1 MFKNMKQFFEERIQL
16 TMSDDESG
24 SDEQSLRLATAALM
38 IEMTR
43 ADDEVTDEERR
54 AVDDVLR
61 DLFSISEE
69 EAKALAKLAEAEVD
83 SAACLFDFTKM
94 VDQSFSQPQKQR
106 VVEML
111 WRVAFADAH
120 KDHEEE
126 YLVRKISDLIHVSH
140 ENFIKARHRV
150 EQDLAG

>member
-1 MFKNMKQFFEERIQL
+1 MFKSMKQFFEARIQFS
-16 TMSDDESG
+16 TGEDTA

-43 ADDEVTDEERR
+43 ADDEVTDGERR
-54 AVDDVLR
+54 AVDNVLQE
-61 DLFSISEE
+61 LFAISKE
-69 EAKALAKLAEAEVD
+69 EAKELAELAEAEVD
-83 SAACLFDFTKM
+83 NVACLFDFTKM

-111 WRVAFADAH
+111 WRVAFADSH

-150 EQDLAG
+150 EQDLKG

>member
-1 MFKNMKQFFEERIQL
+1 MFNSMKQFFEERIQSV
-16 TMSDDESG
+16 MADENDA
-24 SDEQSLRLATAALM
+24 DEQSLRLATAALM

-43 ADDEVTDEERR
+43 ADDDVTDEERR
-54 AVDDVLR
+54 AVDGVLQG
-61 DLFSISEE
+61 LFSISED

-83 SAACLFDFTKM
+83 NAACLFDFTKM
-94 VDQSFSQPQKQR
+94 VDQSFTQPQKQR

-111 WRVAFADAH
+111 WRVAFSDAH

-150 EQDLAG
+150 EQELAG

>member
-1 MFKNMKQFFEERIQL
+1 MFKNMKQFFEERIQSV
-16 TMSDDESG
+16 MNDESD
-24 SDEQSLRLATAALM
+24 SEEQSLRLATAALM

-43 ADDEVTDEERR
+43 ADDEVTDEERQ
-54 AVDDVLR
+54 AVDGVLQE
-61 DLFSISEE
+61 LFAISEE
-69 EAKALAKLAEAEVD
+69 EAKTLAKLAAAEVD
-83 SAACLFDFTKM
+83 NAACLFDFTKM
-94 VDQSFSQPQKQR
+94 VDQSFTQPQKQR

-111 WRVAFADAH
+111 WRVAFSDAH

-150 EQDLAG
+150 EEELAG

>member
-1 MFKNMKQFFEERIQL
+1 MFKSMKQFFEERIQL
-16 TMSDDESG
+16 SVDDDSAA
-24 SDEQSLRLATAALM
+24 DEQPLRLATAALM

-43 ADDEVTDEERR
+43 ADDEVTDGERR
-54 AVDDVLR
+54 AVDNVLQE
-61 DLFSISEE
+61 LFAISKE
-69 EAKALAKLAEAEVD
+69 EANELAVLAEAEVD
-83 SAACLFDFTKM
+83 NAACLFDFTKM

-111 WRVAFADAH
+111 WRVAFADSH

-150 EQDLAG
+150 EQDLKG

>member
-1 MFKNMKQFFEERIQL
+1 MFKNMKQFFEERIESV
-16 TMSDDESG
+16 MNDESD
-24 SDEQSLRLATAALM
+24 SEEQSLRLATAALM

-43 ADDEVTDEERR
+43 ADDDVTDEERC
-54 AVDDVLR
+54 AVDGVLQ
-61 DLFSISEE
+61 DLFAISEE
-69 EAKALAKLAEAEVD
+69 EAQELAKLAAAEVD
-83 SAACLFDFTKM
+83 NAACLFDFTKM
-94 VDQSFSQPQKQR
+94 VDRSFTQPQKQR

-150 EQDLAG
+150 EKELAG